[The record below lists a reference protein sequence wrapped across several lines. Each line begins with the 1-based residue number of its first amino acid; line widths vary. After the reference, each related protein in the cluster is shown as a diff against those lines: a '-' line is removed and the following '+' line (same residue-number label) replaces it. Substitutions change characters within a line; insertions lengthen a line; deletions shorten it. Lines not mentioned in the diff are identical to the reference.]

1 MATTGGALV
10 VRPPGCNAYEFA
22 VIASL
27 RAKQLLSGC
36 LPRVEGD
43 HNASTKA
50 QMEVAGGKVGRVSL
64 DDPQPGRQC
73 GWQI

>member
-10 VRPPGCNAYEFA
+10 ARPAGCNAYEFA

-27 RAKQLLSGC
+27 RAKQLLAGC
-36 LPRVEGD
+36 RPHVEGD

-50 QMEVAGGKVGRVSL
+50 QMEVAVGKVARV
-64 DDPQPGRQC
+64 DPGDPQPGRQC
-73 GWQI
+73 LWQI

>member
-1 MATTGGALV
+1 MVA
-10 VRPPGCNAYEFA
+10 RPPGSNAYEFA

-27 RAKQLLSGC
+27 RAKQLLSGS

-50 QMEVAGGKVGRVSL
+50 QMEVAGGMVARVNA
-64 DDPQPGRQC
+64 DDPQPARQC
-73 GWQI
+73 LWQI

>member
-1 MATTGGALV
+1 MVTTGGALV
-10 VRPPGCNAYEFA
+10 ARPPGCNAYEFA
-22 VIASL
+22 VVASL

-50 QMEVAGGKVGRVSL
+50 QMEVAVGKVARVNA
-64 DDPQPGRQC
+64 DDAQPARQC
-73 GWQI
+73 LWQI